1 MESVTIVD
9 YNPQYAEDFKRLNV
23 AWIEKYFKVEEHD
36 LEQLSD
42 PDGYIISKGGYI
54 LVAKLDENV
63 VGVCALV
70 KTGEDAFEL
79 VKMAV
84 DPSAQGKKIGDQ
96 LGRAALRKAKD
107 EGATYVWLES
117 NRILTPAINL
127 YLKLGFKEIP
137 MADTPYERAD
147 IKMEVYL

>member
-1 MESVTIVD
+1 MENVTIVD

-42 PDGYIISKGGYI
+42 PDGYIISKGGHI

-70 KTGEDAFEL
+70 KTGEDAFE
-79 VKMAV
+79 
-84 DPSAQGKKIGDQ
+84 
-96 LGRAALRKAKD
+96 
-107 EGATYVWLES
+107 
-117 NRILTPAINL
+117 
-127 YLKLGFKEIP
+127 
-137 MADTPYERAD
+137 
-147 IKMEVYL
+147 